1 MASYNRVILMG
12 NLTRDPEVR
21 FVPSGR
27 PVADLGLAVNEKYKN
42 SEGDFVE
49 RTDYF
54 DITVWGPQGENCG
67 KYLKKGRPVLVEG
80 RLRLDTW
87 ENDKGEK
94 RSKVK
99 VIADRVQFLG
109 SGRAAEGD
117 GSTAGEPSAGQSS
130 SGPPAETSESPAQ
143 DARDGGGESSGSPA
157 PQSPASDDS
166 EDLPF

>member
-21 FVPSGR
+21 YVPSGR
-27 PVADLGLAVNEKYKN
+27 PVADMGLAVNEKYKN
-42 SEGDFVE
+42 SEGDLVE
-49 RTDYF
+49 RTDFF

-87 ENDKGEK
+87 ENDQGEK

-109 SGRAAEGD
+109 TGRAAEGD
-117 GSTAGEPSAGQSS
+117 GSAGEDAQS
-130 SGPPAETSESPAQ
+130 
-143 DARDGGGESSGSPA
+143 GGGESSESPA
-157 PQSPASDDS
+157 PQAPASDDS

>member
-27 PVADLGLAVNEKYKN
+27 AVADLGLAVNEKYKN

-49 RTDYF
+49 RTDFF

-67 KYLKKGRPVLVEG
+67 KYLEKGRPVLVEG

-87 ENDKGEK
+87 ENDQGEK

-109 SGRAAEGD
+109 SISRSILSSPSVSVFSLP
-117 GSTAGEPSAGQSS
+117 STLKRTTLPVPPEP
-130 SGPPAETSESPAQ
+130 
-143 DARDGGGESSGSPA
+143 
-157 PQSPASDDS
+157 
-166 EDLPF
+166 

>member
-21 FVPSGR
+21 YVPSGR
-27 PVADLGLAVNEKYKN
+27 PVAELGLAVNEKYKN

-49 RTDYF
+49 RTDFF

-67 KYLKKGRPVLVEG
+67 KYLEKGRPVLVEG

-87 ENDKGEK
+87 ENDQGEK

-109 SGRAAEGD
+109 SGRSAEG
-117 GSTAGEPSAGQSS
+117 GGSAGTDTGS
-130 SGPPAETSESPAQ
+130 
-143 DARDGGGESSGSPA
+143 GGGESSGSSA
-157 PQSPASDDS
+157 PQSSASEDP

>member
-21 FVPSGR
+21 FLPSGR
-27 PVADLGLAVNEKYKN
+27 AVADLGLAVSEKFKN
-42 SEGDFVE
+42 SEGELVE
-49 RTDYF
+49 RADFF

-80 RLRLDTW
+80 RLRLETW
-87 ENDKGEK
+87 ENDQGEK

-109 SGRAAEGD
+109 SAKDNEGGG
-117 GSTAGEPSAGQSS
+117 GSPDAGQGSEPSV
-130 SGPPAETSESPAQ
+130 
-143 DARDGGGESSGSPA
+143 GGGSGGGSSAPRTPA
-157 PQSPASDDS
+157 ADDD
-166 EDLPF
+166 ENLPF

>member
-21 FVPSGR
+21 YVPSGR

-42 SEGDFVE
+42 SEGDLVE
-49 RTDYF
+49 RTDFF

-87 ENDKGEK
+87 ENDQGEK

-109 SGRAAEGD
+109 TGRAAEGD
-117 GSTAGEPSAGQSS
+117 GSAGED
-130 SGPPAETSESPAQ
+130 AQ
-143 DARDGGGESSGSPA
+143 GGGGESSESPA
-157 PQSPASDDS
+157 PQAPASDDS

>member
-27 PVADLGLAVNEKYKN
+27 AVADLGLAVNEKYKN

-49 RTDYF
+49 RTDFF

-67 KYLKKGRPVLVEG
+67 KYLEKGRPVLVEG

-87 ENDKGEK
+87 ENDQGEK

-109 SGRAAEGD
+109 SGRAAEGG
-117 GSTAGEPSAGQSS
+117 GSEGEDAQS
-130 SGPPAETSESPAQ
+130 
-143 DARDGGGESSGSPA
+143 GGGESSGSPA
-157 PQSPASDDS
+157 PQSSASEDP

>member
-27 PVADLGLAVNEKYKN
+27 AVADLGLAVNEKYKN

-49 RTDYF
+49 RTDFF

-67 KYLKKGRPVLVEG
+67 KYLEKGRPVLVEG

-87 ENDKGEK
+87 ENDQGEK

-109 SGRAAEGD
+109 SGRAAEGG
-117 GSTAGEPSAGQSS
+117 GSEGEDAR
-130 SGPPAETSESPAQ
+130 SGGSESSESPA
-143 DARDGGGESSGSPA
+143 
-157 PQSPASDDS
+157 PQPPASEDP